1 MGRVPKQPFPDAVRS
16 AWDSGMPFG
25 SDERVRRKKHAPA
38 MLYTLAKTP
47 DGQRYLEEMAA
58 WLASQDMAKVRP
70 VAQGAERAVFEDGDR
85 VVKVGTGR
93 VVGTKDYVPPTGVW
107 GVTPWLADT
116 QVGPYRLEIQPR
128 VELHDPTMGGTVRRK
143 PGYADIRALREAL
156 WQQGWNW
163 TDNHPGN
170 IGFVP
175 GSEYRP
181 TVIDGPVYSTTTPML
196 RADLAAI
203 APPGTVPRQFIPPTK
218 PAWLAALLATIAAGA
233 SSTSKA
239 NETVTAGA
247 DEKLADYL
255 RRMQPTQTPANE
267 PGIAD
272 AAAEVGTEIG
282 QQVLPYYAQQMAG
295 IAKPIHTYP
304 KDFPEMGEFR
314 ERLDVAL
321 EKPVIRDGDRL
332 LSPAEYAAR
341 EVYGD
346 DVSPPQI
353 AMVRQIMAGQLS
365 GDQPEPALAGVIK
378 NTLLTLRR
386 QSIGGPDAEFPGQTL
401 AQREARRTSP
411 LQEGRYMTSPGLDAN
426 LAATR
431 AYNILST
438 MQTDPDIMPPT
449 ADMGSGFLPLIGASL
464 AGALNPSGDEG
475 TVASDTWEQFEN
487 RNFGSAANPAQS
499 RVIEALNNERLA
511 EQGEF
516 SGQYRSGITGGYYPQ
531 SSWTNPTGMSRQGG
545 MDNANL
551 NTFLSETV
559 LPQAFSG
566 TPILSDFPSKTLT
579 EIPEGFPGKQPGQSD
594 APIIR
599 RLARDLLREVP
610 VVPEGADSEEIEGV
624 RQKLSSYF
632 GSQDDQFKHNYPMY
646 QRSWNDAMQK
656 IGATG
661 MKVDKFSFPSP
672 LLNSVVNAPKYW
684 LDPMTV
690 GTLGAALPLSMAK
703 GSLIP
708 LLRSVAKDFV
718 LDQRFEQPF
727 GMGLHMANEPY
738 RSKPA
743 NLLAPYEDGF
753 EAGGQKVG
761 PNDPDYGKLRQQFED
776 EQKKL
781 LGEAIEFGQ
790 RYYRPGGTPPPQR

>member
-1 MGRVPKQPFPDAVRS
+1 M
-16 AWDSGMPFG
+16 M
-25 SDERVRRKKHAPA
+25 
-38 MLYTLAKTP
+38 
-47 DGQRYLEEMAA
+47 
-58 WLASQDMAKVRP
+58 
-70 VAQGAERAVFEDGDR
+70 
-85 VVKVGTGR
+85 
-93 VVGTKDYVPPTGVW
+93 
-107 GVTPWLADT
+107 
-116 QVGPYRLEIQPR
+116 
-128 VELHDPTMGGTVRRK
+128 
-143 PGYADIRALREAL
+143 
-156 WQQGWNW
+156 
-163 TDNHPGN
+163 
-170 IGFVP
+170 
-175 GSEYRP
+175 
-181 TVIDGPVYSTTTPML
+181 
-196 RADLAAI
+196 
-203 APPGTVPRQFIPPTK
+203 
-218 PAWLAALLATIAAGA
+218 
-233 SSTSKA
+233 
-239 NETVTAGA
+239 
-247 DEKLADYL
+247 
-255 RRMQPTQTPANE
+255 
-267 PGIAD
+267 D
-272 AAAEVGTEIG
+272 AAAWGSAGPTDQSLIKYLKDLQGGPSAAEFYG
-282 QQVLPYYAQQMAG
+282 QRSLPYYAQQMAG

-321 EKPVIRDGDRL
+321 EKPVIRDGDRI

-411 LQEGRYMTSPGLDAN
+411 SQEGRYMTSPGLDAN

-438 MQTDPDIMPPT
+438 MQTDPDIMPVT
-449 ADMGSGFLPLIGASL
+449 ADMGSGLLPLV
-464 AGALNPSGDEG
+464 G
-475 TVASDTWEQFEN
+475 TVLTNPLSPPNEDPNDVTSWDQFYNRSIASI
-487 RNFGSAANPAQS
+487 ANPARS
-499 RVIEALNNERLA
+499 RALEAIANERLA

-531 SSWTNPTGMSRQGG
+531 SSWTNTTGMSRQG

-559 LPQAFSG
+559 LPQHFSG

-579 EIPEGFPGKQPGQSD
+579 EIPEGFPGKQPRQSD

-610 VVPEGADSEEIEGV
+610 VVPEGANPEEIEGV

-632 GSQDDQFKHNYPMY
+632 GSQDDQFKHNYPLY
-646 QRSWNDAMQK
+646 QRSWNDAMDK

-661 MKVDKFSFPSP
+661 MKVGKFSFPSP
-672 LLNSVVNAPKYW
+672 VLNSVVNAPKYW

-727 GMGLHMANEPY
+727 GMGLHMSNEPY

-743 NLLAPYEDGF
+743 NLLAPYESGF
-753 EAGGQKVG
+753 EVDGQKVD
-761 PNDPDYGKLRQQFED
+761 PNDPNYGKLRQQFED

-781 LGEAIEFGQ
+781 LGEAVEFGQ